1 MQRIEPIIEK
11 PTSGNSN
18 GNGIS
23 NGHGNGKGGAHAP
36 LGKQDLE
43 IVSDETKFG
52 LEGLTFDDVLLV
64 PAYSEVLP
72 TPDYISAA
80 TCFTRSI
87 PLNIPII
94 SAAMDTVTEGRMAI
108 AMAREGGIGV
118 IHRNMSIED
127 QAR

>member
-11 PTSGNSN
+11 PTVGKTN
-18 GNGIS
+18 GNGTS
-23 NGHGNGKGGAHAP
+23 NGHGNGNGNGHTPTANVEK
-36 LGKQDLE
+36 K

-72 TPDYISAA
+72 TPDYISTA

-87 PLNIPII
+87 PLTIPII
-94 SAAMDTVTEGRMAI
+94 SAAMDTV
-108 AMAREGGIGV
+108 
-118 IHRNMSIED
+118 
-127 QAR
+127 